1 MYYDSIENK
10 HGLKHDPFKALIAP
24 RPIGWISTVSADG
37 ICNLAPYSFFNA
49 VSDRPPYV
57 MFSSADIKDS
67 IRNIE
72 QTGEFTCSMATWD
85 TRQGMNISSASV
97 PADTDEFPLSGLT
110 PTASNFVK
118 PPRVMESPAAFE
130 CRHWKTVPLPDVVPG
145 TEKGHFVVIGH
156 VVGIYID
163 DQFIDDGMVN
173 TGAMQPIARMGY
185 MEYSVVRPET
195 VFAINRPTVN
205 SDGTLA
211 DVDPGEW
218 DGVYRCQRTRTER
231 VCRVLSAPKMFC
243 RQNDLLSC
251 QSDATGR
258 VWFSLPV
265 TSARLRPRVGA
276 CLRAGAVGGVC
287 LCLYSKGYC

>member
-10 HGLKHDPFKALIAP
+10 HGLKYDPFKALIAP
-24 RPIGWISTVSADG
+24 RPIGWISSLSSDG

-57 MFSSADIKDS
+57 MFSSADVKDS
-67 IRNIE
+67 VRNIE

-97 PADTDEFPLSGLT
+97 PPDTDEFSISGLT
-110 PTASNFVK
+110 PATSNYVK
-118 PPRVMESPAAFE
+118 PPRVKESPAAFE

-163 DQFIDDGMVN
+163 DRYIDDGMVN

-185 MEYSVVRPET
+185 MEYSVVKPET
-195 VFAINRPTVN
+195 VFSINRPTVN
-205 SDGTLA
+205 ADGTVA
-211 DVDPGEW
+211 DLDPSEW
-218 DGVYRCQRTRTER
+218 DGVYR
-231 VCRVLSAPKMFC
+231 
-243 RQNDLLSC
+243 
-251 QSDATGR
+251 
-258 VWFSLPV
+258 
-265 TSARLRPRVGA
+265 
-276 CLRAGAVGGVC
+276 
-287 LCLYSKGYC
+287 

>member
-24 RPIGWISTVSADG
+24 RPIGWISSISADG

-57 MFSSADIKDS
+57 MFSSADFKDS
-67 IRNIE
+67 VRNIE

-85 TRQGMNISSASV
+85 TRGGMNISSASV

-110 PTASNFVK
+110 PTTSKFVK
-118 PPRVMESPAAFE
+118 PPRVKESPAAFE

-145 TEKGHFVVIGH
+145 TENGHFVVIGH

-185 MEYSVVRPET
+185 MEYSVVKPET
-195 VFAINRPTVN
+195 VFAINRPAVN
-205 SDGTLA
+205 PDGTLA

-218 DGVYRCQRTRTER
+218 DGVYR
-231 VCRVLSAPKMFC
+231 
-243 RQNDLLSC
+243 
-251 QSDATGR
+251 
-258 VWFSLPV
+258 
-265 TSARLRPRVGA
+265 
-276 CLRAGAVGGVC
+276 
-287 LCLYSKGYC
+287 